1 MANVVRDDRET
12 SAAVSRR
19 GYLVIGVAVFGY
31 IIAVMHRTSFGVAG
45 IEAAHRFGAN
55 ATVLGLFVA
64 VQLVVYAAMQVPV
77 GMALDRFGSRRL
89 VTIGLLTAAI
99 GQLGLALVTSVGW
112 ALVARVLIGGGDA
125 CVFISVIRLLPAWL
139 PPRRVPLLTQLVG
152 MLGQIGQVLSAVPLL
167 ALLHARGWVP
177 MFTTAAA
184 VGLFA
189 AILVFALVRD
199 RPEGV
204 RDAGLEH
211 APGFSLRGVLAEP
224 GNWLG
229 FWTHFVTGFT
239 SMVVMMI
246 WGVPF
251 LVSGEGLSVGEA
263 GALLLI
269 NSATSVV
276 CGPLVGTLT
285 ARHPFRRSWIVLG
298 SAAATAAAWAV
309 VLLSP
314 GRLPFWA
321 LALWMVVI
329 AAGGPVSLVGFD
341 FARTFNR
348 SHELGRASGVV
359 NVGGFLAS
367 VISILSVSVVLDA
380 VSPQGARTYDLHA
393 YRLAFATLALPWL
406 VGVIGVIGSRRR
418 TRTSMAADGVVVP
431 PLRDAIARVRRGR
444 AEP

>member
-1 MANVVRDDRET
+1 MPLRTTRPLD
-12 SAAVSRR
+12 AAVSRR
-19 GYLVIGVAVFGY
+19 AYLVIGVAVFGY

-55 ATVLGLFVA
+55 ATILGLFVA
-64 VQLVVYAAMQVPV
+64 VQLIVYAVMQVPV
-77 GMALDRFGSRRL
+77 GIALDRFGSRR
-89 VTIGLLTAAI
+89 VVSTGLLIVAI
-99 GQLGLALVTSVGW
+99 GQLALALVGSVGW
-112 ALVARVLIGGGDA
+112 ALVARVLIGAGDA
-125 CVFISVIRLLPAWL
+125 CVFISVIRLIPAWL
-139 PPRRVPLLTQLVG
+139 PPRRVPVLTQLVG

-167 ALLHARGWVP
+167 ALLHSRGWVA

-184 VGLFA
+184 VGFLA
-189 AILVFALVRD
+189 AVLVFALVRD
-199 RPEGV
+199 RPEGL
-204 RDAGLEH
+204 RDVGATRPH
-211 APGFSLRGVLAEP
+211 GFSLRGVLAEP

-239 SMVVMMI
+239 SMVVVML

-251 LVSGEGLSVGEA
+251 LVSGEGLSTGQA
-263 GALLLI
+263 GALLI
-269 NSATSVV
+269 VNSATSVV
-276 CGPLVGTLT
+276 CGPLVGIFT

-298 SAAATAAAWAV
+298 SAGATAAAWVA

-348 SHELGRASGVV
+348 SHELGRATGVV
-359 NVGGFLAS
+359 NVGGFLAT
-367 VISILSVSVVLDA
+367 VISILAVSVVLDA
-380 VSPQGARTYDLHA
+380 VSPAGARTYDLHA

-406 VGVIGVIGSRRR
+406 VGVVGVIASRRR
-418 TRTSMAADGVVVP
+418 TRTSMAVGGVVVP
-431 PLRDAIARVRRGR
+431 PLRDAIARERERRTR
-444 AEP
+444 P